1 MPKERHIR
9 KFIMLP
15 WLKGLDTCTDEG
27 IMHLLRKGDFLTQAD
42 DIVYSLDGSKAKRTG
57 FEYHDNAAITNTPEI
72 KGGFDY
78 WANVSNVKTQKIV
91 VVDGQATSKM
101 WFQAPSGGAWTELAK
116 DATATAPT
124 SVTRAVFE
132 VFNDDLIIAVTCTN
146 SGGLGPLK
154 WDNQES
160 GNTYKPLGGT
170 PPSLKFVRKHQGRLW
185 GAGDPARPDRL
196 HFSSP
201 GNHEEWNGAGDS
213 GGFDIDPGDG
223 DPSGITAIF
232 PSYKGRLI
240 VAKRNSLYQV
250 EGQTPDDYKVTPISK
265 GIGCISHN
273 SCVAIDQDDVYFMSD
288 RGFHSL
294 TVTEKYGD
302 FEGSFLSADIQT
314 SFNSWSKSQLQY
326 SQGTWI
332 PNLNSVIW
340 AVSEAGTRLD
350 KFWLYDVRFK
360 AWYRWTGVNPT
371 ALFKVL
377 DNATSRYKAYFG
389 NNVGRLSRT
398 QMEETVAGA
407 EDNYHD
413 YTNTAITQTIETPF
427 LYPDNDPTAIKGL
440 KKLGVWV
447 KMNADVVLTATIRQA
462 GNNTPQELEFESS
475 SSGTAALDLDFVLGS
490 SVLNQADVI
499 RFTPLELPFDGYSTS
514 LQITFTQDGLDEYC
528 SLFGFW
534 VEWEPAGD
542 SQETVGY

>member
-1 MPKERHIR
+1 MPKERHINKLR
-9 KFIMLP
+9 MLP

-27 IMHLLRKGDFLTQAD
+27 IMHLLKKGDFLLQSD
-42 DIVYSLDGSKAKRTG
+42 DIVYDLDGSKVKREG
-57 FEYHDNAAITNTPEI
+57 FEYHDNAAITNTPTI
-72 KGGFDY
+72 VGGFDY
-78 WANVSNVKTQKIV
+78 WANVSNVKTQKLV
-91 VVDGQATSKM
+91 VVDNQATSKM
-101 WFQAPSGGAWTELAK
+101 WFQSNTGGAWTELAK

-124 SVTRAVFE
+124 AVTRACFE
-132 VFNDDLIIAVTCTN
+132 VFNDDLIIAVTDSNGT
-146 SGGLGPLK
+146 GRAPYK
-154 WDNQES
+154 WNNQEG
-160 GNTYKPLGGT
+160 GNTYKPLAGS
-170 PPSLKFVRKHQGRLW
+170 PPSLKYIRKHQGRIW
-185 GAGDPARPDRL
+185 GAGNPARPDRIY
-196 HFSSP
+196 FSDP
-201 GNHEEWNGAGDS
+201 GNHEVWNGEGDS
-213 GGFDIDPGDG
+213 GGFDINPGDG

-240 VAKRNSLYQV
+240 VAKRHALYQIT
-250 EGQTPDDYKVTPISK
+250 GQTPDDYKVEPISS

-302 FEGSFLSADIQT
+302 FEGAFLSADIQK
-314 SFNSWSKSQLQY
+314 SFNSWSKTFLEF
-326 SQGTWI
+326 SQGCWI
-332 PNLNSVIW
+332 PNLNSVLW
-340 AVSEAGTRLD
+340 SVSEAGTRLD
-350 KFWLYDVRFK
+350 KIWLYDVRFK

-371 ALFKVL
+371 ALFRVEDTNVGRK
-377 DNATSRYKAYFG
+377 RAYFG
-389 NNVGRLSRT
+389 NNAGRLSRT
-398 QMEETVAGA
+398 QRGTD
-407 EDNYHD
+407 EDDYHD
-413 YTNTAITQTIETPF
+413 YTDTIITQTVKTPF

-490 SVLNQADVI
+490 SVLNQADVV

-514 LQITFTQDGLDEYC
+514 LQITFTQSGLDEKC
-528 SLFGFW
+528 ALFGFW